1 MSGAD
6 ATSPVIADVSVTEG
20 PRASIGARRNPET
33 EAAVLDA
40 AAAIIT
46 EEGFSRLTME
56 AVARR
61 ARSGKA
67 TVYRW
72 WPSRGHLLLALYTR
86 AKAEMQL
93 ADTGTLRG
101 DLEDFV
107 AKLIRRWQG
116 DATTPAVGPL
126 FRLLVAESQ
135 IDDTV
140 RAAMR
145 AERDQRWHHLDD
157 IMARARRRGE
167 LSAALTDDA
176 AGRRVISQM
185 WYLLLTD
192 ALPQPDAAP
201 AMVSDLLGPMQNG

>member
-1 MSGAD
+1 MSDPD
-6 ATSPVIADVSVTEG
+6 AIAAEP

-40 AAAIIT
+40 AAAIIA
-46 EEGFSRLTME
+46 EEGFARLTME

-93 ADTGTLRG
+93 SDTGTLRG
-101 DLEDFV
+101 DLEHFV
-107 AKLIRRWQG
+107 AQLIRRWQG
-116 DATTPAVGPL
+116 DAATTAIGPL

-135 IDDTV
+135 MDETV

-145 AERDQRWHHLDD
+145 VEREQRWHHLDD
-157 IMARARRRGE
+157 IMARARGRGE
-167 LSAALTDDA
+167 LAPDLTGDA
-176 AGRRVISQM
+176 AGQRVISQM

-192 ALPQPDAAP
+192 ALPPPEAAP
-201 AMVSDLLGPMQNG
+201 RLVADMLGPMLRG